1 MGHLT
6 LMTPALFFVLA
17 FLAVAGTC
25 SPARVD
31 VAVSPVSCPA
41 GRATVALSA
50 GEDLGHEAGFTVHRD
65 GRVVHEG
72 RIGPKG
78 RRVVAVRV
86 APGDSARIAVR
97 VEGQDTADHTVRSW
111 CEGTG
116 SSHASAG
123 RRPPRGGPH
132 PSHPSSRKPSS
143 PNPSAGRAGRPPGPS
158 PDEGGGL
165 LPVTGQPGLVSTIA
179 GAGAVV
185 LAGGLLWWYG
195 TVWPRR
201 APEDPIDP
209 DRSPYGPRRYPG
221 LKL

>member
-1 MGHLT
+1 MRQMGHLT

-31 VAVSPVSCPA
+31 VTVSPVSCPA

-50 GEDLGHEAGFTVHRD
+50 GEDLGREAGFTVHRD

-72 RIGPKG
+72 RIGPEG

-97 VEGQDTADHTVRSW
+97 VEGQDAADHIVRSW
-111 CEGTG
+111 CEGAG
-116 SSHASAG
+116 SSHVSAG
-123 RRPPRGGPH
+123 RRPPRAGPH
-132 PSHPSSRKPSS
+132 PSHPSSRKP
-143 PNPSAGRAGRPPGPS
+143 PAGRAGRPPGPS

-165 LPVTGQPGLVSTIA
+165 LPLTGQPGLVATIA
-179 GAGAVV
+179 GAGAVM

-209 DRSPYGPRRYPG
+209 NRSPYGPRRYPG